1 MNGRVA
7 IVTGASG
14 GIGEA
19 IAVAF
24 AQEGARVVVTARRA
38 GELERVVARIEAGGG
53 SAVALTCDLTR
64 ESDIVELFAATVRN
78 CGRLDVLVN
87 NAGKQG
93 PGATHELTLDFWNEV
108 LAVNV
113 TAPFLTSR
121 EAIKIMKAQDPQGG
135 RIINIGSQAGITPR
149 PNSLAYST
157 SKRALVG
164 LTHALTLDGRAYNV
178 VASIINPGNTRTHT
192 TGPKIPPG
200 ARDIMA
206 PEDVARVALLMAT
219 LPPEVNLYE
228 ATLLPNTMPSFVG
241 RG

>member
-1 MNGRVA
+1 MKGRVA

-24 AQEGARVVVTARRA
+24 AREGARVVVTARRTA
-38 GELERVVARIEAGGG
+38 ELERVVARIEAGGG
-53 SAVALTCDLTR
+53 SAVAVACDLTR
-64 ESDIVELFAATVRN
+64 ESDIVELFAATVRRF
-78 CGRLDVLVN
+78 GRLDVLVN

-93 PGATHELTLDFWNEV
+93 PGATDTLTLDFWNEV

-178 VASIINPGNTRTHT
+178 TASIINPGNTLTHT
-192 TGPKIPPG
+192 TGPKVPPG

-206 PEDVARVALLMAT
+206 ADDVARVAVLMAT

-228 ATLLPNTMPSFVG
+228 AILLPNEMPSFVG

>member
-1 MNGRVA
+1 VNGRVA

-19 IAVAF
+19 IAIAF
-24 AQEGARVVVTARRA
+24 AQAGARVVVTARRA
-38 GELERVVARIEAGGG
+38 GELARVVARIEDGGG

-64 ESDIVELFAATVRN
+64 ESEIVELFAATVRRY
-78 CGRLDVLVN
+78 GRLDVLVN

-93 PGATHELTLDFWNEV
+93 PGATDELTLDFWNAV

-135 RIINIGSQAGITPR
+135 HIINIGSQAGITPR

-157 SKRALVG
+157 SKRALIG
-164 LTHALTLDGRAYNV
+164 LTHALTLDGRSYNV

-228 ATLLPNTMPSFVG
+228 AILLPNAMPSFVG

>member
-7 IVTGASG
+7 V
-14 GIGEA
+14 
-19 IAVAF
+19 
-24 AQEGARVVVTARRA
+24 
-38 GELERVVARIEAGGG
+38 
-53 SAVALTCDLTR
+53 
-64 ESDIVELFAATVRN
+64 
-78 CGRLDVLVN
+78 VN

-93 PGATHELTLDFWNEV
+93 PGATDQLTLDFWNAV

-121 EAIKIMKAQDPQGG
+121 EAIKIMKVQDPQGG

-178 VASIINPGNTRTHT
+178 VASIINPGNTLTHT
-192 TGPKIPPG
+192 TGPKVAPG

-228 ATLLPNTMPSFVG
+228 ATLLPNAMPSFVG

>member
-1 MNGRVA
+1 VKGRVA

-24 AQEGARVVVTARRA
+24 AREGARVVVTARRTA
-38 GELERVVARIEAGGG
+38 ELERVVARIEAGGG
-53 SAVALTCDLTR
+53 SAVAVACDLTR
-64 ESDIVELFAATVRN
+64 ESDIVELFAATVRRF
-78 CGRLDVLVN
+78 GRLDVLVN

-93 PGATHELTLDFWNEV
+93 PGATDTLTLDFWNEV

-178 VASIINPGNTRTHT
+178 TASIINPGNTLTHT
-192 TGPKIPPG
+192 TGPKVPPG

-206 PEDVARVALLMAT
+206 ADDVARVAVLMAT

-228 ATLLPNTMPSFVG
+228 AILLPNEMPSFVG